1 MGENHGRDKAG
12 DHGRDGR
19 GSRGGSG
26 NGWLFEPSFNR
37 SIKLRHAD
45 PRITSDAGALLL
57 READHR
63 LGLTAELAAQ
73 LTDPRRAD
81 RIRYTQVE
89 LLRQHVYAAALGYA
103 HQDDQ
108 DALAHDVAMKLAV
121 WDRPSR
127 QVADERLASQ
137 PSDWRLIER
146 LAEIKSNLAATRAAL
161 AQWVGRHQRAA
172 GQGRMV
178 THGTLDID
186 PFPIE
191 VHGKQPGGAYH
202 GYYRKTIYQP
212 LVASFCAA
220 GNFASSRL
228 GEGFVHAILRR
239 GNCGSAESMVRF
251 ARETIRK
258 SRSLAR
264 HLDVRIDAGL
274 VNGRVLDAIDDEG
287 VRFVGRIKKNPV
299 LDGMAAPFLK
309 RPPGRPLKEGDEF
322 AVELGPYR
330 AESWSRAYRVV
341 LVVID
346 LPDHKTGMREL
357 FPRCFFLVTNWRTE
371 QRDGWE
377 LLAHYRQRGTFED
390 RLGEFNGA
398 IGAGL
403 SAGSFTANE
412 AGLLLKLLAFNLV
425 GMLRGELEDASGYG
439 WDLKRVQQTVLKAGA
454 RVVEHSRRLI
464 VDVARAAGV
473 LWHRLLDRVRRWW
486 RPNGADGSAVWG
498 GASPRPRRWVP
509 PPRHSHLSLVLRE

>member
-1 MGENHGRDKAG
+1 MGE
-12 DHGRDGR
+12 DHGRTR
-19 GSRGGSG
+19 PAS
-26 NGWLFEPSFNR
+26 GWLFEPTFNR

-63 LGLTAELAAQ
+63 LGLTADLAAQ

-81 RIRYTQVE
+81 RIRYKQVE
-89 LLRQHVYAAALGYA
+89 LLRQHIYATALGYA

-108 DALAHDVAMKLAV
+108 DTLAHDVAMKLAV

-146 LAEIKSNLAATRAAL
+146 LAEIKSNLEATREAL
-161 AQWVGRHQRAA
+161 AWWVGRHQQAA
-172 GQGRMV
+172 GGGRMV

-202 GYYRKTIYQP
+202 GYYHQTIYQP
-212 LVASFCAA
+212 LVASFCAE
-220 GNFASSRL
+220 GDYSSSRL

-287 VRFVGRIKKNPV
+287 VRFVGRIKNNAV
-299 LDGMAAPFLK
+299 LDALAQPYLK

-330 AESWSRAYRVV
+330 AESWSRAYRLV

-346 LPDHKTGMREL
+346 LPDTKTGMRDL
-357 FPRCFFLVTNWRTE
+357 FPHYFFLVTNWRAE
-371 QRDGWE
+371 QRGGWE
-377 LLAHYRQRGTFED
+377 LVEHYRQRGTFED

-398 IGAGL
+398 IGNGL
-403 SAGSFTANE
+403 AAGSFAANE
-412 AGLLLKLLAFNLV
+412 ASLLLKLLAFNLA
-425 GMLRGELEDASGYG
+425 GMLRGELEDASGCG

-454 RVVEHSRRLI
+454 RVVEHARRLI

-473 LWHRLLDRVRRWW
+473 LWDRLLDRVQRWW
-486 RPNGADGSAVWG
+486 RPSGADGVDVWG
-498 GASPRPRRWVP
+498 RASPGPRRWIP
-509 PPRHSHLSLVLRE
+509 PPRHSHMSLVLRE